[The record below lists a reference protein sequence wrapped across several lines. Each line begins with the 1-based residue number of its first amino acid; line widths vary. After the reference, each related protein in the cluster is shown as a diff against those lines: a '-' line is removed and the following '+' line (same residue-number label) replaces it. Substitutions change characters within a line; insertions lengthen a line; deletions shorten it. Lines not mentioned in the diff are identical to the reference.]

1 MPLHWAKPIHIQY
14 MPETS
19 SLQALQHSK
28 LSKTWWHTHIS
39 PVTSMRFI
47 QMSERQE
54 TNVQICF
61 KQNHKQ
67 TLRSQHLNGRTVLL
81 FEVGANITL
90 SILCLRLPKSNGL
103 TFTEDSRSFSL
114 PKRVERVCDLGV
126 ILLYKGISLH
136 PPLAHRQITQWLYAT
151 QYCMTTSSAWGVY
164 HHVSFIWLEWSLI
177 WSIGKL
183 KIYVKFIT
191 EQMSSWICFSRRNKI
206 PKISLDCLKNLNMF
220 RS

>member
-1 MPLHWAKPIHIQY
+1 MPIQWVKP
-14 MPETS
+14 PETYIIHGWNKWIR
-19 SLQALQHSK
+19 SLSNTQKSQK
-28 LSKTWWHTHIS
+28 QWHTHILLNF
-39 PVTSMRFI
+39 TSHINEVFTVRMARDKCAKSL
-47 QMSERQE
+47 QTKPQ
-54 TNVQICF
+54 TNIMITTSKWRNC
-61 KQNHKQ
+61 
-67 TLRSQHLNGRTVLL
+67 
-81 FEVGANITL
+81 APNITL
-90 SILCLRLPKSNGL
+90 SILCLHLPKSNGL
-103 TFTEDSRSFSL
+103 TFTEESHSFSL

-191 EQMSSWICFSRRNKI
+191 EQMSSRICFSRR
-206 PKISLDCLKNLNMF
+206 KISENKPWLPQKLKHV
-220 RS
+220 

>member
-1 MPLHWAKPIHIQY
+1 
-14 MPETS
+14 
-19 SLQALQHSK
+19 
-28 LSKTWWHTHIS
+28 
-39 PVTSMRFI
+39 MRFL
-47 QMSERQE
+47 QMSEWQE
-54 TNVQICF
+54 TNVQSF
-61 KQNHKQ
+61 KQNHKH
-67 TLRSQHLNGRTVLL
+67 TLWSQHLNGGTVLL
-81 FEVGANITL
+81 FETGANITL
-90 SILCLRLPKSNGL
+90 SILCLRLPKTNGL
-103 TFTEDSRSFSL
+103 TFTEEPRSFSL
-114 PKRVERVCDLGV
+114 PKKVERVCDLGV

-191 EQMSSWICFSRRNKI
+191 EQMSSQICFSNRKKKI
-206 PKISLDCLKNLNMF
+206 LKISLDCLKTLNMF

>member
-1 MPLHWAKPIHIQY
+1 MVN
-14 MPETS
+14 
-19 SLQALQHSK
+19 
-28 LSKTWWHTHIS
+28 THIS

-136 PPLAHRQITQWLYAT
+136 PPLAHRQITQLIIRNSILHDNL
-151 QYCMTTSSAWGVY
+151 QRVRGLPSCFIHLAWMKP
-164 HHVSFIWLEWSLI
+164 HLKHR
-177 WSIGKL
+177 KA

-191 EQMSSWICFSRRNKI
+191 EQMSSWICFSRRK
-206 PKISLDCLKNLNMF
+206 KISKNKPWLPQKLKHV
-220 RS
+220 

>member
-1 MPLHWAKPIHIQY
+1 M
-14 MPETS
+14 
-19 SLQALQHSK
+19 
-28 LSKTWWHTHIS
+28 SKTTWNKWIRSLSNTQNSQKQWYILQNFTSHIKWS
-39 PVTSMRFI
+39 FYRWQNGMR
-47 QMSERQE
+47 QMCKVASNKT
-54 TNVQICF
+54 TN
-61 KQNHKQ
+61 KHYG
-67 TLRSQHLNGRTVLL
+67 SQHLNGGTV
-81 FEVGANITL
+81 FQT
-90 SILCLRLPKSNGL
+90 SHFQFCLHLPMSYGL
-103 TFTEDSRSFSL
+103 TFTEESRNFSL

-191 EQMSSWICFSRRNKI
+191 EQMSSRICFSRRKNSENK
-206 PKISLDCLKNLNMF
+206 PWLPQKLKHV
-220 RS
+220 